1 MKQTVRIHDL
11 YRPVAERV
19 RDYRE
24 VERRLPVE
32 TVREQAARCAD
43 CGIPFCH
50 GAGCPL
56 ENCVPDFNAAVAA
69 GNWNEAYRLLSQTS
83 FFPEFTC
90 RICPALCEGACCQGV
105 AGEAVMIRQCE
116 KAIIETAFQ
125 HGMVRPVRPVVRNG
139 RKIAVVG
146 SGPSGLFAAEALNR
160 AGFSVTVYE
169 AAHRPGG
176 LLRYGIPDFKLDKR
190 VIDRRLEIMKASG
203 IEFVTDTRIGQDIS
217 GTYLTRH
224 FDAVVLAIGTP
235 AARDLT
241 IPGRELKG
249 IHFALDFLR
258 SQTRSIHGEISEN
271 PLCAKGRRVLI
282 IGGGDTGSDCAGTAI
297 RQGAAEVRQIEI
309 MPMPPESRSPSTP
322 WPQWPWMLRTSS
334 SHLEGCAREW
344 NLASDRFLGDDAGQV
359 TGVQAH
365 QVEWALSPEG
375 RPLKPAPVAGSE
387 RIIEC
392 DMVLL
397 ALGFTGVP
405 AEGLAKELELE
416 RTPRGALI
424 PAPDRHIYALGDCAN
439 GASLVVRAMADAKKV
454 TKQIMKDLSA

>member
-1 MKQTVRIHDL
+1 MKQTARIHDL

-56 ENCVPDFNAAVAA
+56 ENCVPDFNAAAAA
-69 GNWNEAYRLLSQTS
+69 GNWSEAYRLLSQTS

-105 AGEAVMIRQCE
+105 AGEPVMIRQCE

-146 SGPSGLFAAEALNR
+146 SGPSGLFASEALNR

-203 IEFVTDTRIGQDIS
+203 IEFITDTRIGQDIS
-217 GTYLTRH
+217 GTYLARH
-224 FDAVVLAIGTP
+224 YDAVVLAIGTP
-235 AARDLT
+235 AARDLS

-271 PLCAKGRRVLI
+271 PLCAKGQRVLI

-297 RQGAAEVRQIEI
+297 RQGASSVKQVEI
-309 MPMPPESRSPSTP
+309 MPMPPETRSDSTP
-322 WPQWPWMLRTSS
+322 WPAWPWMLRTSS
-334 SHLEGCAREW
+334 SHKEGCEREW
-344 NLASDRFLGDDAGQV
+344 NVASDRFLGENGV
-359 TGVQAH
+359 LTGVEVHSVQW
-365 QVEWALSPEG
+365 ETTPEG
-375 RPLKPAPVAGSE
+375 KPLKPVALENTS
-387 RIIEC
+387 RVIEA
-392 DMVLL
+392 DLVLL
-397 ALGFTGVP
+397 AMGFTGADPEGP
-405 AEGLAKELELE
+405 AADLKLKITQRGGLIADPEHHVY
-416 RTPRGALI
+416 TV
-424 PAPDRHIYALGDCAN
+424 GDCAT
-439 GASLVVRAMADAKKV
+439 GASLVVRAMASAAAKA
-454 TKQIMKDLSA
+454 QEIIRDLA

>member
-1 MKQTVRIHDL
+1 MKQLARIHDL

-19 RDYRE
+19 RDYQE
-24 VERRLPVE
+24 VERHLPAE
-32 TVREQAARCAD
+32 TIREQASRCAD

-56 ENCVPDFNAAVAA
+56 GNYVPDFNAAAAA
-69 GNWNEAYRLLSQTS
+69 GNWSEAYRLLAQTS

-105 AGEAVMIRQCE
+105 AGEPVMIRQCE

-125 HGMVRPVRPVVRNG
+125 RGLVRPVRPAARNG
-139 RKIAVVG
+139 RRIAVIG
-146 SGPSGLFAAEALNR
+146 SGPSGLYSAEALNR
-160 AGFSVTVYE
+160 AGFTVTVYE
-169 AAHRPGG
+169 AMPRPGG

-203 IEFVTDTRIGQDIS
+203 IEFVTGTRIGRDIS
-217 GTYLTRH
+217 GTYLRNR
-224 FDAVVLAIGTP
+224 FDAVVLAVGTP
-235 AARDLT
+235 EARDLK

-249 IHFALDFLR
+249 IHLALDFLR
-258 SQTRSIHGEISEN
+258 AQTRLNHGEISDN
-271 PLCAKGRRVLI
+271 PLSAAGKRVLI
-282 IGGGDTGSDCAGTAI
+282 IGGGDTGSDCAGTAF

-344 NLASDRFLGDDAGQV
+344 NLASDRFLGDDQGRV
-359 TGVQAH
+359 TGVEAH
-365 QVEWALSPEG
+365 KVEWSLSPEG
-375 RPLKPAPVAGSE
+375 RPLKPAPLAGSE
-387 RIIEC
+387 RVIEC

-397 ALGFTGVP
+397 AMGFTGVP
-405 AEGLAKELELE
+405 AGGLAEELGLA
-416 RTPRGALI
+416 RTPRGALVS
-424 PAPDRHIYALGDCAN
+424 APERRLYAAGDCAN
-439 GASLVVRAMADAKKV
+439 GASLVVRAMADARKV
-454 TKQIMKDLSA
+454 TRRIIGDLLT